1 MSLGCREE
9 VTLVVG
15 RKRVKSGVRLGLNAI
30 WAWQRAREQGRE
42 KWRERERERELARQI
57 KGTEAT

>member
-1 MSLGCREE
+1 M
-9 VTLVVG
+9 VG

-30 WAWQRAREQGRE
+30 WAWQRAREQV
-42 KWRERERERELARQI
+42 REREREGERKLARQI